1 MARSTIEVTFLEPL
15 NYWSDKV
22 SLISQR
28 YYVAKNVSY
37 ECVYLYI
44 VCVKQ
49 YWILDVFIVFSFGKL
64 EIAQQFIASY
74 SDPTD
79 SSSWCEA
86 VKSLDLTIF
95 AFFIDQKYSFVLLR
109 RSLLCPIRL
118 NSVIKWRGI
127 NRGET

>member
-1 MARSTIEVTFLEPL
+1 MARSTIEVTFSEPL

-64 EIAQQFIASY
+64 EIAQLIHS
-74 SDPTD
+74 
-79 SSSWCEA
+79 
-86 VKSLDLTIF
+86 
-95 AFFIDQKYSFVLLR
+95 
-109 RSLLCPIRL
+109 
-118 NSVIKWRGI
+118 
-127 NRGET
+127 